1 MNNNPITMVN
11 EQDKA
16 VNGQPEDDSKQ
27 DGVTK
32 GNTPTEQ
39 HSDDDERIHTV
50 TPDNDSGD
58 PGPPAEERDAGES
71 EE

>member
-1 MNNNPITMVN
+1 MITDNNNSSAVPDEVQE
-11 EQDKA
+11 EQSEKHT
-16 VNGQPEDDSKQ
+16 G

-39 HSDDDERIHTV
+39 KKPDDERIKTV

-58 PGPPAEERDAGES
+58 PGPPAEER
-71 EE
+71 

>member
-1 MNNNPITMVN
+1 MIN
-11 EQDKA
+11 EEDKA
-16 VNGQPEDDSKQ
+16 VSGQPQEGENQ

-39 HSDDDERIHTV
+39 RGDDDQRVHTV

-58 PGPPAEERDAGES
+58 PGPPAEERDAGDS